1 MAMGRQPYSA
11 RDAESLLRSL
21 ILIGAHHEA
30 GIAPHPNPRGH
41 SRAILKSANA
51 VTVLLDTRFR

>member
-1 MAMGRQPYSA
+1 MGRQPYSA
-11 RDAESLLRSL
+11 RDADSSLRSL

-30 GIAPHPNPRGH
+30 GIVPHPQSEGH
-41 SRAILKSANA
+41 SRAILKSDNA